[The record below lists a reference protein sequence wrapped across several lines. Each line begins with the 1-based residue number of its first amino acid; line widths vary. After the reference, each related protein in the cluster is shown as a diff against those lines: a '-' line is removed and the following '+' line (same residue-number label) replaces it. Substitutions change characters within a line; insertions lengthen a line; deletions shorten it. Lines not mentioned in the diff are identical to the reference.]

1 MSDQR
6 VGSAF
11 RAVRVRRGWRQSDV
25 AARAGV
31 SASLVSL
38 IERGHMDR
46 ISLHVLRRVGAVLDI
61 RVDLFARW
69 RGGEL
74 DRLINAGH
82 SALHESVARSFAS
95 LPDWELT
102 PEVSFAIYGERGV
115 IDLVAWHVPSRS
127 LIIIELKT
135 DLVDVQETIGTLD
148 RKRRLAT
155 RICQERGWPQPAT
168 VSSWLILA
176 DSSANRRRLARHASV
191 LRLAYP
197 TDGRTMRAWLRNPRS
212 AVAALSF
219 LAYSKPGVA
228 MSGSPARQR
237 VRVTPLK
244 AA

>member
-1 MSDQR
+1 M
-6 VGSAF
+6 
-11 RAVRVRRGWRQSDV
+11 RQSDL
-25 AARAGV
+25 AARSGI

-38 IERGHMDR
+38 IERGHLDR
-46 ISLHVLRRVGAVLDI
+46 ISLRVLRRVGAALDI

-95 LPDWELT
+95 LPDWDVT

-115 IDLVAWHVPSRS
+115 IDLVAWHARSRS

-135 DLVDVQETIGTLD
+135 DLVDVQEAIGTLD

-155 RICQERGWPQPAT
+155 RICQERGWPEPAT

-191 LRLAYP
+191 LRLALP
-197 TDGRTMRAWLRNPRS
+197 TDGRTMRAWLRNPGS

-219 LAYSKPGVA
+219 LAYSTPRGA
-228 MSGSPARQR
+228 MSGPPARQR
-237 VRVTPLK
+237 VRVAPTK